1 MTAITDA
8 WVYKSNTVGFR
19 RGTEVHV
26 TDWGRGTIKALND
39 LINGLPWANPD
50 CVFHWH
56 NSGAYG
62 VILGDE
68 TYISDS
74 PGIRKIHDKW
84 PSLPNDWSDGITDA
98 WVYESGEV
106 GFRRGTEVHVTDWG
120 QGTIKA
126 LDDLING
133 LPWANPDCVF
143 HWQNSGAYGV
153 ILGDETYISDSP
165 GIRKIHDQWPSLPSD
180 W

>member
-1 MTAITDA
+1 M
-8 WVYKSNTVGFR
+8 GFR

-26 TDWGRGTIKALND
+26 TDWGQGTTKALND
-39 LINGLPWANPD
+39 LINELPWANPD

-62 VILGDE
+62 VIQGDE

-74 PGIRKIHDKW
+74 PGIRKTHDQW
-84 PSLPNDWSDGITDA
+84 PSLPNDWTDGITDA
-98 WVYESGEV
+98 WVYESGAV

-120 QGTIKA
+120 QGTTKA
-126 LDDLING
+126 LNDLINE

-153 ILGDETYISDSP
+153 IQGDETYISDSP
-165 GIRKIHDQWPSLPSD
+165 GIRKTHDQWPSLPSG